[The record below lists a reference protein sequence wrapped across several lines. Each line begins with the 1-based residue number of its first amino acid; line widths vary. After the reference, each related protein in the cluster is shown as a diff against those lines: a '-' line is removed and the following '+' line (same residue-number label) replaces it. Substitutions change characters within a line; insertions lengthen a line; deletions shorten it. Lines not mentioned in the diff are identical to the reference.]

1 MIEFSHVS
9 KLFGAQKAVNDLNLN
24 FQEGSFSVLIGTS
37 GSGKSTTLKMINR
50 LVEHDSGVIRFAGEE
65 IRSLPV
71 LELRRRMGYAIQSI
85 GLFPHWSVAQNIATV
100 PQLQKWSRAR
110 IDDRID
116 ELMALLGLEP
126 NLRERYPHQ
135 LSGGQQQ
142 RVGVARALAADP
154 QVLLMDEPFGALD
167 PVTRGA
173 LQQEMTR
180 IHRLLGRTIVLVTHD
195 IDEALRLAEHLV
207 LMDHGE
213 VVQQGNPLTMLT
225 RPANDFVR
233 QFFGRSE
240 LGVRLLSLRSVAD
253 YVRREERAEG
263 EALAEEMTRIHRLQ
277 GRTIVLVTHDI
288 DEALRLAEH
297 LVLMDHG
304 EVVQQGNP
312 LAMLTHPAND
322 FVRQFFG
329 RSELGVRLLSLRS
342 VADYVRREE
351 RAEGEA
357 LEERMTLRDALS
369 LFVARGCEV
378 LPVVN
383 TQGQPC
389 GTLHFQDLL
398 EEA

>member
-1 MIEFSHVS
+1 MTQENFGEARLHLVRSTGFTLEADIGIPQKGITV
-9 KLFGAQKAVNDLNLN
+9 LFGPSGCGKTTLLRCVAGLERARGLVHIGSEIWQDDERKIFRPTYERSLGYV
-24 FQEGSFSVLIGTS
+24 FQEASLFAHLSVEKNLTFGLERTKVPD
-37 GSGKSTTLKMINR
+37 GKER
-50 LVEHDSGVIRFAGEE
+50 LAEAVE
-65 IRSLPV
+65 
-71 LELRRRMGYAIQSI
+71 
-85 GLFPHWSVAQNIATV
+85 
-100 PQLQKWSRAR
+100 
-110 IDDRID
+110 
-116 ELMALLGLEP
+116 LLGIGHLLTRRVTE
-126 NLRERYPHQ
+126 
-135 LSGGQQQ
+135 LSGGERQ
-142 RVGVARALAADP
+142 RCAIARALCLRP
-154 QVLLMDEPFGALD
+154 EILLMDEPFGALD

-173 LQQEMTR
+173 LQQ
-180 IHRLLGRTIVLVTHD
+180 
-195 IDEALRLAEHLV
+195 
-207 LMDHGE
+207 
-213 VVQQGNPLTMLT
+213 
-225 RPANDFVR
+225 
-233 QFFGRSE
+233 
-240 LGVRLLSLRSVAD
+240 
-253 YVRREERAEG
+253 
-263 EALAEEMTRIHRLQ
+263 EMTRIHRLQ

-329 RSELGVRLLSLRS
+329 HSELGVRLLSLRS

-357 LEERMTLRDALS
+357 LAEEMTLRDALS

-383 TQGQPC
+383 TQGEPC

>member
-9 KLFGAQKAVNDLNLN
+9 KLFGTQKAVNDLNLN

-100 PQLQKWSRAR
+100 PQLQKWPRAR

-263 EALAEEMTRIHRLQ
+263 EALAEEMT
-277 GRTIVLVTHDI
+277 
-288 DEALRLAEH
+288 
-297 LVLMDHG
+297 
-304 EVVQQGNP
+304 
-312 LAMLTHPAND
+312 
-322 FVRQFFG
+322 
-329 RSELGVRLLSLRS
+329 
-342 VADYVRREE
+342 
-351 RAEGEA
+351 
-357 LEERMTLRDALS
+357 LRDALS

-398 EEA
+398 VEA